1 MIKPEAQLAFLAKIQ
16 RLFAEGDFTATYKY
30 ALLIALADL
39 SVELGNDDGEPL
51 RIPHRSIGEK
61 FIELYWQQATPFKD
75 GLIIQNYGRQAA
87 VISDILKF
95 RHENPAE
102 TLLTAR
108 KLASFKRLLTKI
120 TTTVVVMPIDHL
132 QNIGGSDEAFLY
144 DRQKDFITLLP
155 GVGFCLR
162 RFQPL
167 IQQLARNGW
176 IEHVKGNKLNQP
188 LLGQS
193 DDLEGFLFEMPR
205 QALTIIGHGLR
216 RLGNG
221 SCFYCGRVLKELDVD
236 HFVPHS
242 LYPRDLVH
250 NFVAAHPACNRSKS
264 NTLAAKA
271 HLFNWMAFTEKHADD
286 LSEIGL
292 KAGVQYDH
300 AAVKSVARWGYSNAI
315 ESHSH
320 AWVKQKS
327 YEPIDEGYLEILA

>member
-30 ALLIALADL
+30 ALLISLADL
-39 SVELGNDDGEPL
+39 AVELGSDDGEPL

-87 VISDILKF
+87 VISEILKF
-95 RHENPAE
+95 MHEKPAE
-102 TLLTAR
+102 
-108 KLASFKRLLTKI
+108 
-120 TTTVVVMPIDHL
+120 TVVVMPIDHL

-144 DRQKDFITLLP
+144 DLQKDFITLQP
-155 GVGFCLR
+155 GVSFCLR

-176 IEHVKGNKLNQP
+176 IEHVKGNKLNSP

-271 HLFNWMAFTEKHADD
+271 HLFNWMSFTEKHADD

-327 YEPIDEGYLEILA
+327 YELIDEGYLKMLA